1 VKSCCEP
8 RIASRSE
15 ASRLV
20 FAGMVDGLILSC
32 LFIKS
37 KKAKSQIIKS
47 GASAPELFEIRNSV
61 IREALLLFSRSFAA
75 MTSVRNLIS

>member
-1 VKSCCEP
+1 
-8 RIASRSE
+8 
-15 ASRLV
+15 
-20 FAGMVDGLILSC
+20 

-61 IREALLLFSRSFAA
+61 IREALLSFSRSFAA